1 MYKTANGSFT
11 CIFTTSSWE
20 VRQGFMVVPPQQLL
34 VSFLFPWNGIKN
46 NMGFSMERNAILST
60 HSITIFNAIFSILMM
75 LYIVMN
81 TNGR

>member
-1 MYKTANGSFT
+1 
-11 CIFTTSSWE
+11 
-20 VRQGFMVVPPQQLL
+20 MV
-34 VSFLFPWNGIKN
+34 
-46 NMGFSMERNAILST
+46 FSMERNAILP